1 MRWFVDVSRVG
12 EDTKLVEKFVLEAK
26 QWQAALQEAR
36 KRRGDTGPLSTFSIE
51 LLDNGYRAVDPSQQI
66 RYAVHKAP
74 ADTPL
79 SGDGAPGAFPAVP
92 MEPRIAEQAN
102 ATDPMAAPPPSKSD
116 PSASG
121 PKTDPMASL
130 PPESA
135 PSTARMNDKPA
146 ASLPVSNTERMT
158 SSVVSET
165 ASTKPNPVAPG
176 NESRPISTS
185 PPEAQRMP
193 APVVTPPRPEI
204 PDESPNSA
212 PFTQTK
218 PAVSPPASM
227 KTVESVEVAQAP
239 DFLVVKKRE
248 EEPNEKVPI
257 RYREYAY
264 AVKPGTDRKAVE
276 VLLWLRFREVQ
287 ESLKEFTG
295 RRFVQLAV
303 FDHVFSTKPAR
314 SPIATLA
321 WKDWRGDPVVQL
333 MDPRPAS
340 IPAPAAVSQPP
351 RPESAAPSRAESPG
365 PSAAPLTTPSRP
377 HHSAPPTASVAPA
390 SSAPAATPNV
400 AGSIPPASAPII
412 EVTATESIPAPP
424 SESVPA
430 PKPVEPTVG
439 APAERVGASTDPAI
453 TQQSIIIAPEPKVDV
468 PEPTQPA
475 IETPKKK
482 AKRRR
487 ASDDLIGELF
497 EKMHELHFSPDMVTG
512 VEFVLGVLNTTLP
525 SEGVVVHVY
534 DINTRQFVIV
544 RALGP
549 SPQSVVLHRT
559 PDSDLLFKKGMRA
572 TRCLRTANAKTESA
586 YADGRFSLLGVAPTS
601 ALFGPVSLGGRYLGA
616 VELLNPPG
624 GEPFTENE
632 ANALDYICEQLA
644 EFLASRPIVLDPDVV
659 VGKS

>member
-79 SGDGAPGAFPAVP
+79 SGEGAPGAFPAVAMQP
-92 MEPRIAEQAN
+92 KIAEQAN
-102 ATDPMAAPPPSKSD
+102 NTDPMAAPPPSKSD

-121 PKTDPMASL
+121 PKTDPMAAL

-135 PSTARMNDKPA
+135 PTTARMNDKPA
-146 ASLPVSNTERMT
+146 ASLPLSNTERMT
-158 SSVVSET
+158 TSSAVSET
-165 ASTKPNPVAPG
+165 ASTKPNPVAPE

-193 APVVTPPRPEI
+193 APIVRPPRPEI
-204 PDESPNSA
+204 PDESATSA

-218 PAVSPPASM
+218 PAVSPPTSH

-248 EEPNEKVPI
+248 EEPNDKVPI

-287 ESLKEFTG
+287 ESLKASTG

-303 FDHVFSTKPAR
+303 FDHVFSSKPAR
-314 SPIATLA
+314 PPIATLA
-321 WKDWRGDPVVQL
+321 WKDWRGDPVVQI
-333 MDPRPAS
+333 MDAPRPAS
-340 IPAPAAVSQPP
+340 IPPPAVSQVP
-351 RPESAAPSRAESPG
+351 RPESTAPPRAEPPG

-377 HHSAPPTASVAPA
+377 EHSVPPAPAPSVAP
-390 SSAPAATPNV
+390 SAPAATPNV
-400 AGSIPPASAPII
+400 TGTIPPASGPII
-412 EVTATESIPAPP
+412 EITASESIPAPP
-424 SESVPA
+424 ESVPS
-430 PKPVEPTVG
+430 PKPVEASVTAPT
-439 APAERVGASTDPAI
+439 ERVGASTDPAI
-453 TQQSIIIAPEPKVDV
+453 TQQSVIIAPEPKVDV
-468 PEPTQPA
+468 PPPTQPA
-475 IETPKKK
+475 VETPRKKT
-482 AKRRR
+482 KRRR

-497 EKMHELHFSPDMVTG
+497 EKMHELHFSPDMVGG
-512 VEFVLGVLNTTLP
+512 VEFVLGVINATLP
-525 SEGVVVHVY
+525 SEGIVVHVY

-559 PDSDLLFKKGMRA
+559 PDSDALFKKGMRA
-572 TRCLRTANAKTESA
+572 TRCLRTPNAKSETA
-586 YADGRFSLLGVAPTS
+586 YTDGRFSLLGVAPTS